1 MNSREFT
8 GNPCQVLVEQLVA
21 GGVKYV
27 FNNPGSREALFFDA
41 LHSHP
46 EINGIVSLHEGSVTA
61 TAGGYAQS
69 SRGVAVMTVHLGAGL
84 AQCLGQLINVWGGS
98 LPVVILTFV
107 GDTGSRGDYV
117 ELDVTHNVGPTAI
130 SAPFTKANWTLL
142 EADGLAQA
150 VERAIRV
157 ATTPPVG
164 PVHLAVYDRMLGHQQ
179 TTARIT
185 EGPFPT
191 VTAGTPSDDDLLQA
205 AQYLQAAKR
214 PLICVGDGVWKSG
227 AGDAAAALAKNCG
240 ALVAGDMR
248 SVSIKH
254 PLHTGR
260 RVDAVIQE
268 WQPDCIAFL
277 GTRPTKVWSADHY
290 QTYGGAERKFA
301 VGSGIDHL
309 KNVPGLDLAILAD
322 ELKTVE
328 RLNELLEGELAP
340 PDIKDKQAQARE
352 AGAKIRSAR
361 RRDAQRR
368 GAEEGKVRGWVLA
381 DALDAAMEK
390 QGGGLI
396 TMEQFAVPI
405 EILGGEDGG
414 GNNVYISP
422 AGGSE
427 GYGAGAVAGAKL
439 GAPNKPVAGLVG
451 DGSLYYADSAL
462 WTAAHHSIPV
472 LYVIPNNESYGIVAN
487 SFERSGGLMSKN
499 GDYQFVALQGM
510 DPAAIA
516 EGFGVEGR
524 RVTDEASAEAVIS
537 ESLETVEREGRPMLL
552 DVRMPLGIPEGGSV
566 APQFRM
572 AGHAPAPK

>member
-1 MNSREFT
+1 MNSRQFT
-8 GNPCQVLVEQLVA
+8 GNPCQTIVEQLVA
-21 GGVKYV
+21 GGVRYV

-41 LHSHP
+41 LHSNPDIH
-46 EINGIVSLHEGSVTA
+46 GIVSLHEGSVTA

-69 SRGVAVMTVHLGAGL
+69 TKGAAVMTVHLGAGL

-98 LPVVILTFV
+98 LPVVIITFV

-130 SAPFTKANWTLL
+130 SAPFTKANWTVL
-142 EADGLAQA
+142 EAEGLAQA
-150 VERAIRV
+150 VERALRV

-164 PVHLAVYDRMLGHQQ
+164 PVHLAVYDRLLGQQ
-179 TTARIT
+179 QLTSTIT
-185 EGPFPT
+185 EGPFPNMR
-191 VTAGTPSDDDLLQA
+191 AGVASDDDLLQA

-227 AGDAAAALAKNCG
+227 AGAAAAALAENSG

-248 SVSIKH
+248 SVSVKH

-268 WQPDCIAFL
+268 WQPDCIAFI
-277 GTRPTKVWSADHY
+277 GSRPTKVWSANHY
-290 QTYGGAERKFA
+290 QAYGGAQTKFA
-301 VGSGIDHL
+301 IGSGIDHL
-309 KNVPGLDLAILAD
+309 KNVPGMDLAILAD
-322 ELKTVE
+322 ELRTVE

-340 PDIKDKQAQARE
+340 PDIEGRQARARE
-352 AGAKIRSAR
+352 AGANLRSAR
-361 RRDAQRR
+361 RRGAQRR
-368 GAEEGKVRGWVLA
+368 GPEQDKVRGWVLA

-396 TMEQFAVPI
+396 TLEQFAVPV
-405 EILGGEDGG
+405 EILGGEDGP
-414 GNNVYISP
+414 GNNEYISP

-427 GYGAGAVAGAKL
+427 GYGAGAAVGAKL

-451 DGSLYYADSAL
+451 DGSLYYSDSAI

-472 LYVIPNNESYGIVAN
+472 LYVISNNESYGIVAN
-487 SFERSGGLMSKN
+487 SFEQSGGEMSRN
-499 GDYQFVALQGM
+499 GDYNFVALQGM

-516 EGFGVEGR
+516 NAFGVEGR
-524 RVTDEASAEAVIS
+524 RVTDEASVEAVIS
-537 ESLETVEREGRPMLL
+537 ESLDTVEKEGRPMLL
-552 DVRMPLGIPEGGSV
+552 DVRMPLGLPEGSSV

-572 AGHAPAPK
+572 ASR

>member
-1 MNSREFT
+1 MNSRQFT
-8 GNPCQVLVEQLVA
+8 GNPCQTIVEQLVA

-41 LHSHP
+41 LHSNPDIH
-46 EINGIVSLHEGSVTA
+46 GIVSLHEGSVTA

-69 SRGVAVMTVHLGAGL
+69 TKGAAVMTVHLGAGL

-98 LPVVILTFV
+98 LPVVIITFV

-130 SAPFTKANWTLL
+130 SAPFTKANWTVL
-142 EADGLAQA
+142 EAEGLAQA
-150 VERAIRV
+150 VERALRV

-164 PVHLAVYDRMLGHQQ
+164 PVHLAVYDRLLGLEQM
-179 TTARIT
+179 TSTIT
-185 EGPFPT
+185 EGPFPNMR
-191 VTAGTPSDDDLLQA
+191 AGVASDDDLLQA

-227 AGDAAAALAKNCG
+227 AGAAAAALAENSG

-248 SVSIKH
+248 SVSVKH

-268 WQPDCIAFL
+268 WQPDCIAFI
-277 GTRPTKVWSADHY
+277 GSRPTKVWSANHY
-290 QTYGGAERKFA
+290 QAYGGAQTKFA
-301 VGSGIDHL
+301 IGSGIDHL
-309 KNVPGLDLAILAD
+309 KNVPGMDLAILAD
-322 ELKTVE
+322 ELRTVE

-340 PDIKDKQAQARE
+340 PDIEGRQARARE
-352 AGAKIRSAR
+352 AGANLRSAR
-361 RRDAQRR
+361 RRGAQRR
-368 GAEEGKVRGWVLA
+368 GPEQDKVRGWVLA

-396 TMEQFAVPI
+396 TLEQFAVPV
-405 EILGGEDGG
+405 EILGGEDGP
-414 GNNVYISP
+414 GNNEYISP

-427 GYGAGAVAGAKL
+427 GYGAGAVVGAKL
-439 GAPNKPVAGLVG
+439 GAPDKPVAGLVG
-451 DGSLYYADSAL
+451 DGSLYYSDSAI

-472 LYVIPNNESYGIVAN
+472 LYVISNNESYGIVAN
-487 SFERSGGLMSKN
+487 SFEQSGGEMSRN
-499 GDYQFVALQGM
+499 GDYNFVALQGM

-516 EGFGVEGR
+516 NAFGVEGR
-524 RVTDEASAEAVIS
+524 RVTDEASVEAVIS
-537 ESLETVEREGRPMLL
+537 ESLDTVEKESRPMLL
-552 DVRMPLGIPEGGSV
+552 DVRMPLGIPEGASV

-572 AGHAPAPK
+572 ASR

>member
-1 MNSREFT
+1 MNSRQFT
-8 GNPCQVLVEQLVA
+8 GNPCQTIVEQLVA

-41 LHSHP
+41 LHSNPDIH
-46 EINGIVSLHEGSVTA
+46 GIVSLHEGSVTA

-69 SRGVAVMTVHLGAGL
+69 TKGAAVMTVHLGAGL

-98 LPVVILTFV
+98 LPVVIITFV

-130 SAPFTKANWTLL
+130 SAPFTKANWTVL
-142 EADGLAQA
+142 EAEGLAQA
-150 VERAIRV
+150 VERALRV

-164 PVHLAVYDRMLGHQQ
+164 PVHLAVYDRLLGLEQM
-179 TTARIT
+179 TSTIT
-185 EGPFPT
+185 EGPFPNMR
-191 VTAGTPSDDDLLQA
+191 AGVASDDDLLQA

-227 AGDAAAALAKNCG
+227 AGAAAAALAENSG

-248 SVSIKH
+248 SVSVKH

-268 WQPDCIAFL
+268 WQPDCIAFI
-277 GTRPTKVWSADHY
+277 GSRPTKVWSANHY
-290 QTYGGAERKFA
+290 QAYGGAQTKFA
-301 VGSGIDHL
+301 IGSGIDHL
-309 KNVPGLDLAILAD
+309 KNVPGMDLAILAD
-322 ELKTVE
+322 ELRTVE

-340 PDIKDKQAQARE
+340 PDIEGRQARARE
-352 AGAKIRSAR
+352 AGANLRSAR
-361 RRDAQRR
+361 RRGAQRR
-368 GAEEGKVRGWVLA
+368 GPEQDKVRGWVLA

-396 TMEQFAVPI
+396 TLEQFAVPV
-405 EILGGEDGG
+405 EILGGEDGP
-414 GNNVYISP
+414 GNNEYISP

-427 GYGAGAVAGAKL
+427 GYGAGAAVGAKL
-439 GAPNKPVAGLVG
+439 GAPDKPVAGLVG
-451 DGSLYYADSAL
+451 DGSLYYSDSAI

-472 LYVIPNNESYGIVAN
+472 LYVISNNESYGIVAN
-487 SFERSGGLMSKN
+487 SFEQSGGEMSRN
-499 GDYQFVALQGM
+499 GDYNFVALQGM

-516 EGFGVEGR
+516 NAFGVEGR
-524 RVTDEASAEAVIS
+524 RVTDEATVETVIS
-537 ESLETVEREGRPMLL
+537 ESLDTVEKEGRPMLL
-552 DVRMPLGIPEGGSV
+552 DVRMPLGLPEGGSV

-572 AGHAPAPK
+572 ASR

>member
-1 MNSREFT
+1 MNSRQFT
-8 GNPCQVLVEQLVA
+8 GNPCQTIVEQLVA

-41 LHSHP
+41 LHSNPDIH
-46 EINGIVSLHEGSVTA
+46 GIVSLHEGSVTA

-69 SRGVAVMTVHLGAGL
+69 TKGAAVMTVHLGAGL

-98 LPVVILTFV
+98 LPVVIITFV

-117 ELDVTHNVGPTAI
+117 ELDVTHNVGPTAL
-130 SAPFTKANWTLL
+130 SAPFTKANWTVI

-150 VERAIRV
+150 VERALRV

-164 PVHLAVYDRMLGHQQ
+164 PVHLAVYDRLLGQQ
-179 TTARIT
+179 QLTSTIT
-185 EGPFPT
+185 EGPFPNMR
-191 VTAGTPSDDDLLQA
+191 AGVASDDDLLQA

-227 AGDAAAALAKNCG
+227 AGAAAAALAENSG

-248 SVSIKH
+248 SVSVKH

-268 WQPDCIAFL
+268 WQPDCIAFI
-277 GTRPTKVWSADHY
+277 GSRPTKVWSANHY
-290 QTYGGAERKFA
+290 QAYGGAQTKFA
-301 VGSGIDHL
+301 IGSGIDHL

-322 ELKTVE
+322 ELRTVE

-340 PDIKDKQAQARE
+340 PDIEGRQARARE
-352 AGAKIRSAR
+352 AGANLRSAR
-361 RRDAQRR
+361 RRGAQRR
-368 GAEEGKVRGWVLA
+368 GPEQDKVRGWVLA

-396 TMEQFAVPI
+396 TLEQFAVPV
-405 EILGGEDGG
+405 EILGGEDGP
-414 GNNVYISP
+414 GNNEYISP

-427 GYGAGAVAGAKL
+427 GYGAGAVVGAKL
-439 GAPNKPVAGLVG
+439 GAPDKPVAGLVG
-451 DGSLYYADSAL
+451 DGSLYYSDSAI

-472 LYVIPNNESYGIVAN
+472 LYVISNNESYGIVAN
-487 SFERSGGLMSKN
+487 SFEQSGGEMSRN
-499 GDYQFVALQGM
+499 GDYNFVALQGM

-516 EGFGVEGR
+516 NAFGVEGR
-524 RVTDEASAEAVIS
+524 RVTDEASVEAVIS
-537 ESLETVEREGRPMLL
+537 ESLDTVEKEGRPMLL
-552 DVRMPLGIPEGGSV
+552 DVRMPLGLPEGASV

-572 AGHAPAPK
+572 ASR

>member
-1 MNSREFT
+1 MNSRQFT
-8 GNPCQVLVEQLVA
+8 GNPCQTIVEQLVA
-21 GGVKYV
+21 GGVRYV

-41 LHSHP
+41 LHSNPDIH
-46 EINGIVSLHEGSVTA
+46 GIVSLHEGSVTA

-69 SRGVAVMTVHLGAGL
+69 TKGAAVMTVHLGAGL

-98 LPVVILTFV
+98 LPVVIITFV

-130 SAPFTKANWTLL
+130 SAPFTKANWTVL
-142 EADGLAQA
+142 EAEGLAQA
-150 VERAIRV
+150 VERALRV

-164 PVHLAVYDRMLGHQQ
+164 PVHLAVYDRLLGQQ
-179 TTARIT
+179 QLTSTIT
-185 EGPFPT
+185 EGPFPNMR
-191 VTAGTPSDDDLLQA
+191 AGVASDDDLLQA

-227 AGDAAAALAKNCG
+227 AGAAAAALAENSG

-248 SVSIKH
+248 SVSVKH

-268 WQPDCIAFL
+268 WQPDCIAFI
-277 GTRPTKVWSADHY
+277 GSRPTKVWSANHY
-290 QTYGGAERKFA
+290 QAYGGAQTKFA
-301 VGSGIDHL
+301 IGSGIDHL
-309 KNVPGLDLAILAD
+309 KNVPGMDLAILAD
-322 ELKTVE
+322 ELRTVE

-340 PDIKDKQAQARE
+340 PDIEGRQARARE
-352 AGAKIRSAR
+352 AGANLRSAR
-361 RRDAQRR
+361 RRGAQRR
-368 GAEEGKVRGWVLA
+368 GPEQDKVRGWVLA

-396 TMEQFAVPI
+396 TLEQFAVPV
-405 EILGGEDGG
+405 EILGGEDGP
-414 GNNVYISP
+414 GNNEYISP

-427 GYGAGAVAGAKL
+427 GYGAGAAVGAKL
-439 GAPNKPVAGLVG
+439 GAPDKPVAGLVG
-451 DGSLYYADSAL
+451 DGSLYYSDSAI

-472 LYVIPNNESYGIVAN
+472 LYVISNNESYGIVAN
-487 SFERSGGLMSKN
+487 SFEQSGGEMSRN
-499 GDYQFVALQGM
+499 GDYNFVALQGM

-516 EGFGVEGR
+516 NAFGVEGR
-524 RVTDEASAEAVIS
+524 RVTDEASVEAVIS
-537 ESLETVEREGRPMLL
+537 ESLDTVEKEGRPMLL
-552 DVRMPLGIPEGGSV
+552 DVRMPLGLPEGSSV

-572 AGHAPAPK
+572 ASR

>member
-1 MNSREFT
+1 MNSRQFT
-8 GNPCQVLVEQLVA
+8 GNPCQTIVEQLVA

-41 LHSHP
+41 LHSNPDIH
-46 EINGIVSLHEGSVTA
+46 GIVSLHEGSVTA

-69 SRGVAVMTVHLGAGL
+69 TKGAAVMTVHLGAGL

-98 LPVVILTFV
+98 LPVVIITFV

-117 ELDVTHNVGPTAI
+117 ELDVTHNVGPTAL
-130 SAPFTKANWTLL
+130 SAPFTKANWTVI

-150 VERAIRV
+150 VERALRV

-164 PVHLAVYDRMLGHQQ
+164 PVHLAVYDRLLGQQ
-179 TTARIT
+179 QLTSTIT
-185 EGPFPT
+185 EGPFPNMR
-191 VTAGTPSDDDLLQA
+191 AGVASDDDLLQA

-227 AGDAAAALAKNCG
+227 AGAAAAALAENSG

-248 SVSIKH
+248 SVSVKH

-268 WQPDCIAFL
+268 WQPDCIAFI
-277 GTRPTKVWSADHY
+277 GSRPTKVWSANHY
-290 QTYGGAERKFA
+290 QAYGGAQTKFA
-301 VGSGIDHL
+301 IGSGIDHL
-309 KNVPGLDLAILAD
+309 KNVPGMDLAILAD
-322 ELKTVE
+322 ELRTVE

-340 PDIKDKQAQARE
+340 PDIEGRQARARE
-352 AGAKIRSAR
+352 AGANLRSAR
-361 RRDAQRR
+361 RRGAQRR
-368 GAEEGKVRGWVLA
+368 GPEQDKVRGWVLA

-396 TMEQFAVPI
+396 TLEQFAVPV
-405 EILGGEDGG
+405 EILGGENGP
-414 GNNVYISP
+414 GNNEYISP

-427 GYGAGAVAGAKL
+427 GYGAGAVVGAKL
-439 GAPNKPVAGLVG
+439 GAPDKPVAGLVG
-451 DGSLYYADSAL
+451 DGSLYYSDSAI

-472 LYVIPNNESYGIVAN
+472 LYVISNNESYGIVAN
-487 SFERSGGLMSKN
+487 SFEQSGGEMSRN
-499 GDYQFVALQGM
+499 GDYNFVALQGM

-516 EGFGVEGR
+516 NAFGVEGR
-524 RVTDEASAEAVIS
+524 RVTDEASVEAVIS
-537 ESLETVEREGRPMLL
+537 ESLDTVEKEGRPMLL
-552 DVRMPLGIPEGGSV
+552 DVRMPLGLPEGASV

-572 AGHAPAPK
+572 ASR